1 MMRLS
6 PGDTQPT
13 AVSVIIPCFNA
24 ATYVGESIA
33 CVLDQILPG
42 DEVVVVDDGST
53 DDSLEVIASFG
64 RQIHCVRQANQ
75 GISGARNTGLMHSQC
90 GLIAFLDADDLWS
103 TGSLDARRR
112 ALSSD
117 SRLDYVWGG
126 VQAFIS
132 PELDANAQAAIGMLP
147 PTRGG
152 RLAGTLLVRR
162 KVFNSVG
169 GFDQTF
175 QVGETLDWVAR
186 ADAAGFR
193 SRELPQNLLHRRVH
207 GANTMVKQQR
217 MQGDY
222 LRALRASIERRRVM
236 ESE

>member
-1 MMRLS
+1 
-6 PGDTQPT
+6 
-13 AVSVIIPCFNA
+13 
-24 ATYVGESIA
+24 
-33 CVLDQILPG
+33 
-42 DEVVVVDDGST
+42 
-53 DDSLEVIASFG
+53 
-64 RQIHCVRQANQ
+64 
-75 GISGARNTGLMHSQC
+75 
-90 GLIAFLDADDLWS
+90 
-103 TGSLDARRR
+103 
-112 ALSSD
+112 
-117 SRLDYVWGG
+117 
-126 VQAFIS
+126 
-132 PELDANAQAAIGMLP
+132 
-147 PTRGG
+147 
-152 RLAGTLLVRR
+152 
-162 KVFNSVG
+162 VG